1 MGANLS
7 NCGGR
12 NCSPLMSGLEDMP
25 ENCVA
30 LVLMHMDPPEIC
42 KLAGVNRLFR
52 DAASADFIWESK
64 LPCNYQFLMNKAL
77 EFDEKEKT
85 MVNLRKKDV
94 YSKLCRPNPFNGVF
108 KEFWLDKRT
117 GALSMAIS
125 WKALTITGID
135 DRRYWNHISTD
146 ESRFQTIAYLQQTW
160 WLEVNGE
167 LTFQFPRGR
176 YAVFFRLHL
185 GKPSKRLGRRVCYT
199 DQVHGW
205 DIKPVRFQLTTSNNQ
220 RIESKCFL
228 GSPGNWVNYHVGDFT
243 IESGSNS
250 LMKLKFSMTQIDCT
264 HTKGGLCL
272 DSVLIQPS
280 SILPNEAK

>member
-108 KEFWLDKRT
+108 KVNFSLFF
-117 GALSMAIS
+117 LS
-125 WKALTITGID
+125 
-135 DRRYWNHISTD
+135 
-146 ESRFQTIAYLQQTW
+146 
-160 WLEVNGE
+160 LEIVIWI
-167 LTFQFPRGR
+167 
-176 YAVFFRLHL
+176 V
-185 GKPSKRLGRRVCYT
+185 
-199 DQVHGW
+199 D
-205 DIKPVRFQLTTSNNQ
+205 
-220 RIESKCFL
+220 
-228 GSPGNWVNYHVGDFT
+228 
-243 IESGSNS
+243 
-250 LMKLKFSMTQIDCT
+250 LMI
-264 HTKGGLCL
+264 
-272 DSVLIQPS
+272 
-280 SILPNEAK
+280 